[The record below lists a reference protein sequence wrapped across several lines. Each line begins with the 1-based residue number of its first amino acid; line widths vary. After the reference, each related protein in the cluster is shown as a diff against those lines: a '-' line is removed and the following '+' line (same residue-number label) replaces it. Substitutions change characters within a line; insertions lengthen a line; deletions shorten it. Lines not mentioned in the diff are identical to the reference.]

1 MEKRFKVVFQ
11 SPSPIT
17 WDDVFDEEHQMT
29 GRQSKYHYMR
39 DRTFLRLRDMIKFCN
54 EVLDIHKADALDATK
69 FENKDILD
77 AQPNYSDYLYREL
90 DDEIHKQLPNYEF
103 YVEVLKHLDS
113 LQFTRDDFLE
123 AWQKR
128 KSLLSGD
135 DQPDSAMKQLYNFSV
150 IGYYSPGG
158 GGGGAEYVWKYKDQ
172 KSTFNENATQFRVH
186 PGFKDVL
193 GLKKFT
199 RSE

>member
-1 MEKRFKVVFQ
+1 MEKRFKVVSQ
-11 SPSPIT
+11 SSSPVT
-17 WDDVFDEEHQMT
+17 WEDFFDEDHQMT

-39 DRTFLRLRDMIKFCN
+39 DRTFLRPRDMIKFCN
-54 EVLDIHKADALDATK
+54 ETLSAFKITDSAAAK
-69 FENKDILD
+69 FENKHILD
-77 AQPNYSDYLYREL
+77 AQPSYSDYLYREL
-90 DDEIHKQLPNYEF
+90 EDEIHKHLPNYEF
-103 YVEVLKHLDS
+103 YVEVLKNLEA
-113 LQFTRDDFLE
+113 LQFTREDFLE

-128 KSLLSGD
+128 KLLLSGD
-135 DQPDSAMKQLYNFSV
+135 DKPDLAMKQLYEFSV
-150 IGYYSPGG
+150 IGFYSPGG
-158 GGGGAEYVWKYKDQ
+158 GGGGAEYVWKYRDQ